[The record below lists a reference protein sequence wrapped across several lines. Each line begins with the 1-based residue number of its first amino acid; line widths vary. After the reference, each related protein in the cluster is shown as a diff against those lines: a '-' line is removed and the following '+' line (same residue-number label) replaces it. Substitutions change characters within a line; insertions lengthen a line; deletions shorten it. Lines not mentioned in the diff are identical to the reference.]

1 MLIEKIT
8 FKDYE
13 RLEEIGKKSLPIYY
27 DIEEICYLHLY
38 QENTIMLKA
47 LKNEDIVG
55 FMFCKVEEK
64 VNNIHINSI
73 AIEKNFRREGYGT
86 YMIDYIKKYKKNIT
100 LNVSQINAIA
110 INFYKKNGFIVKE
123 NKKNYYEN
131 LENNDAYLLQY
142 NQT

>member
-55 FMFCKVEEK
+55 FMFVKLK
-64 VNNIHINSI
+64 KKLII
-73 AIEKNFRREGYGT
+73 
-86 YMIDYIKKYKKNIT
+86 YI
-100 LNVSQINAIA
+100 
-110 INFYKKNGFIVKE
+110 
-123 NKKNYYEN
+123 
-131 LENNDAYLLQY
+131 
-142 NQT
+142 